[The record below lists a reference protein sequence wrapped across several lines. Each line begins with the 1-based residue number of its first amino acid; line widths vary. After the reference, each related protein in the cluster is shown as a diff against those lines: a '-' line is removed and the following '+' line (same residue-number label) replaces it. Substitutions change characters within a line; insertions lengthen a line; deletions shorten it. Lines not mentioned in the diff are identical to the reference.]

1 MDAANGTR
9 FPTLFIG
16 HGSPMNALER
26 NRYTD
31 AWQAAGAAVGRPR
44 AILAVSAHWF
54 VRGTRVT
61 AQQRPPTI
69 HDFGG
74 FPPELHAYEYPAPGD
89 PALAGRVREL
99 LAPVPVNLDD
109 SWGLDHGTWSVL
121 AHAFPEADVPVVQLA
136 LDAGAAP
143 ESHLAIAR
151 RLKPLRDEGILI
163 VATGNVVHNLRT
175 MRLAPGVPPFDWASR
190 FEERTCAAALAGDD
204 AMLLDLD
211 GAGPDA
217 SASVP
222 SVEHYL
228 PFLYAY
234 GAGSGS
240 GAGAASVLTRG
251 IEGRSIS
258 MLSMRFD

>member
-136 LDAGAAP
+136 LDAGAA
-143 ESHLAIAR
+143 
-151 RLKPLRDEGILI
+151 
-163 VATGNVVHNLRT
+163 
-175 MRLAPGVPPFDWASR
+175 
-190 FEERTCAAALAGDD
+190 
-204 AMLLDLD
+204 
-211 GAGPDA
+211 
-217 SASVP
+217 
-222 SVEHYL
+222 
-228 PFLYAY
+228 
-234 GAGSGS
+234 
-240 GAGAASVLTRG
+240 SVLTRG

>member
-1 MDAANGTR
+1 LTRDDEVRRPKPDGARASAFVKPFFAADAAETVDR
-9 FPTLFIG
+9 AREP
-16 HGSPMNALER
+16 NAH
-26 NRYTD
+26 RYTD
-31 AWQAAGAAVGRPR
+31 
-44 AILAVSAHWF
+44 
-54 VRGTRVT
+54 
-61 AQQRPPTI
+61 
-69 HDFGG
+69 
-74 FPPELHAYEYPAPGD
+74 
-89 PALAGRVREL
+89 
-99 LAPVPVNLDD
+99 
-109 SWGLDHGTWSVL
+109 
-121 AHAFPEADVPVVQLA
+121 
-136 LDAGAAP
+136 DAGAAP

-151 RLKPLRDEGILI
+151 RLKSLRDEGILI